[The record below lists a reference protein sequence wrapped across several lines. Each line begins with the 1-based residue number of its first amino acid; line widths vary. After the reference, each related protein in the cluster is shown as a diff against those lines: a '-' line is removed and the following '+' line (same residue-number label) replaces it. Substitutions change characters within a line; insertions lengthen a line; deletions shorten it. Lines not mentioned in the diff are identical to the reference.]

1 VAKVADTIGAW
12 LGRWVGLVITWPKS
26 TTFLSL
32 LATVLAG
39 WYAAGHLGV
48 NTDTANMISPTLPWR
63 QHFNEFRQAFPVR
76 DRNLLIVIDADSPAA
91 ADAFAAALLVE
102 MRRSPEIYH
111 SILLQ
116 GEGEF
121 FERNGFLYL
130 PTAELMTLVDRL
142 ATAQPL
148 LGLLQARFDGA
159 AVLEVATRTLTQAP
173 SGAASDVEPFYGA
186 LAKSLDGAARGDAAP
201 LAWRSLIATGAA
213 PTNRRIVVL
222 QPALNFGQM
231 QPATTAINGIRHIV
245 ARLNAG
251 ADPPV
256 RVRLT
261 GSVAMEHEELAS
273 VSSTAGIG
281 GLATTVLVAVIL
293 LAALR
298 SWRLL
303 AMSLAT
309 LAAGLAMTAAFAG
322 LAVGHLNLLS
332 VAFVVLNVGLGSDY
346 VIHVLL
352 RYKELVT
359 EGHRMH
365 EALIEMGR
373 DTGASLV
380 LCAVTTAAGFY
391 SFIPTTF
398 SGVSELGLI
407 AGTGVFFGLFVS
419 VTLLPAL
426 VVLFTDERAAMRL
439 PRWVDAKHFAPLS
452 RRPRLVLAI
461 ATVVLLASGVLL
473 TRVTFDSNPIHLR
486 DPRTEGVTT
495 LLELAETGE
504 APLLNLV
511 AVAPSDDVAQD
522 WAAQLRKL
530 PEIRNVVTIAELVPR
545 DQDEKL
551 ALLGDL
557 RLLLGPKVATLNAVP
572 PDPAALDESLAKL
585 EAAAAGSASAAPLE
599 AATAALRKRLAA
611 AAPDVRDKELRALDA
626 ALTNSLPGELARLSA
641 GLHATKFDRAALPA
655 NLADRWLAS
664 GGRELVEITPR
675 ENVSDNATAS
685 RFISAVRGVAA
696 NATGLPVVYQE
707 ASATVVEAFERALL
721 YAFIMV
727 GVIIYLS
734 LHGWKDT
741 LFVVVPIVLATA
753 VTAALAVLIDMPFNY
768 ANIIALPLLVGMGV
782 DNGIHV
788 VHRLRAEHATELFD
802 TSTMRAVLAS
812 ALTTIASF
820 GNLAFSAHVGTAS
833 MGILLAI
840 GLGVSMAFTLI
851 VLPAWLKV
859 FGGEA
864 KRPA

>member
-1 VAKVADTIGAW
+1 MAKVADTIGAW
-12 LGRWVGLVITWPKS
+12 LGRWVRLVITWPKS

-39 WYAAGHLGV
+39 WYAVGHLGI
-48 NTDTANMISPTLPWR
+48 NTDTANLISPSLPWR

-76 DRNLLIVIDADSPAA
+76 DRNLLVVIDAASPAA
-91 ADAFAAALLVE
+91 ADTFASALLAE
-102 MRRSPEIYH
+102 MRRSPDTYH

-130 PTAELMTLVDRL
+130 PTAELSTLVDRL
-142 ATAQPL
+142 AAAQPL
-148 LGLLQARFDGA
+148 LGLLQARFDGT
-159 AVLEVATRTLTQAP
+159 AVLDVATLTLTQAP
-173 SGAASDVEPFYGA
+173 SGAASDIEPFYSA
-186 LAKSLDGAARGDAAP
+186 LAKSLDGAARGDATP
-201 LAWRSLIATGAA
+201 LAWRSLIAAGAA

-222 QPALNFGQM
+222 QPALNFGQV
-231 QPATTAINGIRHIV
+231 QPATTAINGIRDIV
-245 ARLNAG
+245 ARLNTRVEA
-251 ADPPV
+251 PV
-256 RVRLT
+256 RVRLS

-273 VSSTAGIG
+273 VRSTAGIG
-281 GLATTVLVAVIL
+281 GLATAVLVALIL
-293 LAALR
+293 LAVLR

-303 AMSLAT
+303 AISLVT
-309 LAAGLAMTAAFAG
+309 LASGLALTAAFAAG
-322 LAVGHLNLLS
+322 AVGHLNLLS

-352 RYKELVT
+352 RYKELVAG
-359 EGHRMH
+359 GHRMP
-365 EALIEMGR
+365 EALVEMGR

-380 LCAVTTAAGFY
+380 VCAVTTAAGFY
-391 SFIPTTF
+391 SFIPTNF

-426 VVLFTDERAAMRL
+426 VVLFTDERAAMRP
-439 PRWVDAKHFAPLS
+439 PRWVDAKYFAPLS

-461 ATVVLLASGVLL
+461 AIVVLLVSAVLL
-473 TRVTFDSNPIHLR
+473 PRVTFDSNPIHLR

-495 LLELAETGE
+495 LLELAEAGE

-511 AVAPSDDVAQD
+511 AVAPSDEVAQS
-522 WAAQLRKL
+522 WAAQLRKQ
-530 PEIRNVVTIAELVPR
+530 PEIRNVVTIAQLVPR
-545 DQDEKL
+545 DQDDKL

-557 RLLLGPKVATLNAVP
+557 NLLLGPKFAMLNAVP
-572 PDPAALDESLAKL
+572 PDPAALDAALAKL
-585 EAAAAGSASAAPLE
+585 EAAAAGSASAAQLE
-599 AATAALRKRLAA
+599 AAVMALRQRLAT
-611 AAPDVRDKELRALDA
+611 AAPDAREQELRSLDG
-626 ALTNSLPGELARLSA
+626 ALTKTLPGELARLSA
-641 GLHATKFDRAALPA
+641 GLQAMKFDRTTLPA

-664 GGRELVEITPR
+664 GGRELVEITPS
-675 ENVSDNATAS
+675 ENVGDNATAS
-685 RFISAVRGVAA
+685 RFIAAVRAVAP

-707 ASATVVEAFERALL
+707 ASATVVDAFEHALL

-727 GVIIYLS
+727 GVIIFLS
-734 LHGWKDT
+734 LHGLKDT

-753 VTAALAVLIDMPFNY
+753 VTAALAVLIRMPFNY

-788 VHRLRAEHATELFD
+788 VHRLRAERATELFN

-820 GNLAFSAHVGTAS
+820 GNLAFSPHVGTAS
-833 MGILLAI
+833 MGILLAL

-864 KRPA
+864 QRAA